1 MNAKTAVNKGD
12 RCAISVSEID
22 GNHGFYDWSNFYY
35 ADVSPYPPCDY
46 TEQ

>member
-1 MNAKTAVNKGD
+1 MDNKTTANRGD
-12 RCAISVSEID
+12 EYAISAGETYD
-22 GNHGFYDWSNFYY
+22 NHGFYDWSNFYY